1 MTISLDKSSWVW
13 YYINIM
19 KKKENLMTKINY
31 LAARNGGINMY
42 SDDGLKGWAK
52 TAEGVAYTLKT
63 VGIAD
68 QVMGS
73 SSMDF
78 AAEDGFKTND
88 GAMLLFKRA
97 LELI

>member
-1 MTISLDKSSWVW
+1 MSKIDYLD
-13 YYINIM
+13 
-19 KKKENLMTKINY
+19 
-31 LAARNGGINMY
+31 AHNGGINMY

-68 QVMGS
+68 RVMGS

-78 AAEDGFKTND
+78 AAEDGFKTYD

>member
-68 QVMGS
+68 QVMGA

>member
-1 MTISLDKSSWVW
+1 
-13 YYINIM
+13 
-19 KKKENLMTKINY
+19 MTKINY
-31 LAARNGGINMY
+31 LAAHNGGINMY

-68 QVMGS
+68 QVFGS

-88 GAMLLFKRA
+88 GANLLLKRA

>member
-1 MTISLDKSSWVW
+1 ME
-13 YYINIM
+13 M
-19 KKKENLMTKINY
+19 KENLMTKINY

-78 AAEDGFKTND
+78 AAEDGFETND

>member
-1 MTISLDKSSWVW
+1 
-13 YYINIM
+13 
-19 KKKENLMTKINY
+19 MTKINY

-42 SDDGLKGWAK
+42 SDDEPKGWAK

-68 QVMGS
+68 QVFGS

-88 GAMLLFKRA
+88 GANLLLKRA

>member
-1 MTISLDKSSWVW
+1 
-13 YYINIM
+13 M

-42 SDDGLKGWAK
+42 SDDELKGWAK

-78 AAEDGFKTND
+78 AAEDGFETND

>member
-1 MTISLDKSSWVW
+1 ME
-13 YYINIM
+13 M
-19 KKKENLMTKINY
+19 KENLMAKINY
-31 LAARNGGINMY
+31 LAAHNGGIKMF
-42 SDDGLKGWAK
+42 SDTGLKGWAK

-68 QVMGS
+68 QVFGS

-88 GAMLLFKRA
+88 GANLLLKRA